1 MRPKT
6 VILILGVTVAIV
18 VLAAVLKGVI
28 GGQNSPESRPSEGS
42 IVESSGPSN
51 REARFNPTSSNS
63 LAVLEQLHAEEL
75 AKELDQIHD
84 LLADG
89 GINPHATGMLVGKM
103 VHKEPE
109 VRKAALQALV
119 QLGDTNAIPGLEQ
132 VQGLTEDPR
141 EKVALM
147 DAIVYLKLPPANM
160 PEGAEQIKEDLN
172 SQDTGNATNKQPEAT
187 RQFAPRK
194 QRGRGAA
201 PAGSQLPVPASPDQ
215 VQPAPAA
222 PNAAPPQ

>member
-1 MRPKT
+1 M
-6 VILILGVTVAIV
+6 AIV
-18 VLAAVLKGVI
+18 VMAAVLKGVI
-28 GGQNSPESRPSEGS
+28 GDRNSPESKPSERP
-42 IVESSGPSN
+42 IVEGAGAATTDV
-51 REARFNPTSSNS
+51 RLNPTSSNS
-63 LAVLEQLHAEEL
+63 AAILEQLHAAEL
-75 AKELDQIHD
+75 AKELDQIRE

-89 GINPHATGMLVGKM
+89 AINPHATGILVGKI

-119 QLGDTNAIPGLEQ
+119 QLSDTNAIPGLEQ

-147 DAIVYLKLPPANM
+147 DAIAYLKLPSANM
-160 PEGAEQIKEDLN
+160 PEGAEQIKEDPG
-172 SQDTGNATNKQPEAT
+172 SQDAGNATNKQSDVN
-187 RQFAPRK
+187 RQFGPRK

>member
-1 MRPKT
+1 M
-6 VILILGVTVAIV
+6 
-18 VLAAVLKGVI
+18 
-28 GGQNSPESRPSEGS
+28 
-42 IVESSGPSN
+42 
-51 REARFNPTSSNS
+51 
-63 LAVLEQLHAEEL
+63 EQLHAAEL
-75 AKELDQIHD
+75 AKELDQIRD

-109 VRKAALQALV
+109 VRKAALQALM

-172 SQDTGNATNKQPEAT
+172 TQDTGNATNKEPEAT

-222 PNAAPPQ
+222 PNASPPQ